1 MQKILKLLTII
12 TAPFIIGLSIPEKKP
27 SFDDLSHFTPNPEH
41 LDGRFT
47 GGFGEETC
55 RSCHFDYDLNMDG
68 GILKIEGLN
77 DSYQAGKSYE
87 VTVTLQAEQLEVGG
101 FQLTTRFEDGSQA
114 GEFKWNGDR
123 LMFTP
128 SISDEVKY
136 LQHSA
141 EGTSLTGDREV
152 QWVFSWT
159 APSSGKPVVINIA
172 ANSGNYDDSSFG
184 DWIYATELILKPE

>member
-1 MQKILKLLTII
+1 MLKILKLLTII
-12 TAPFIIGLSIPEKKP
+12 AAPFIIGLSIPEKEP
-27 SFDDLSHFTPNPEH
+27 SFDDLSHIMPNPEH

-68 GILKIEGLN
+68 GRLTVEGVP
-77 DSYQAGKSYE
+77 DTYDAGNTYNI
-87 VTVTLQAEQLEVGG
+87 TVSLTAEQMEIAG
-101 FQLTTRFEDGSQA
+101 FQLTSRFEDGSQA
-114 GEFKWNGDR
+114 GEYNWDSNR

-141 EGTSLTGDREV
+141 EGTSLTGDREI
-152 QWVFSWT
+152 QWAFSWT
-159 APSSGKPVVINIA
+159 APSTGKPVVINIA
-172 ANSGNYDDSSFG
+172 ANSGNNDDSSFG
-184 DWIYATELILKPE
+184 DWIYAKELTLRPE